1 MQSKICRI
9 KQLASDGSKQG
20 ILPVSSATI
29 WRWVRENRFPK
40 PIRLGPG
47 VTGWYINDIEAFIE
61 KCNEGAKS

>member
-1 MQSKICRI
+1 MQNKICRI

-20 ILPVSSATI
+20 LLPVSSATI

-47 VTGWYINDIEAFIE
+47 VTAWYISDIEEFIG
-61 KCNEGAKS
+61 KSNEGNRS